1 MINLFNRHINDDL
14 LDRFRRELGKYA
26 NPHQLPPLTI
36 FHNATQSTSEGVA
49 AGASSSQQIITE
61 TFSAFNVPVEV
72 IGSQVGPRMTQFHLL
87 PMKINGRLTKISA
100 IKALDSDLSL
110 ALSASVSITTRPGKL
125 ILEIPNREFEPISLK
140 SVMVSDPFKKI
151 LSRGGLPLALGKDAS
166 GQPIAADLSAMPH
179 LLIAGATGSG
189 KSVCMNACITSLLT
203 AHNPE
208 QLKLLLIDP
217 KRVELVGY
225 NGIRHLVRPVITDME
240 KAASALTWAVNE
252 MDKRYELLSLARKRN
267 IKSYNKWAQA
277 NQQDTLPFMV
287 IIIDELADL
296 MLQFKEEVE
305 SAIIR
310 LAQMARAVGIHLML
324 ATQRPTVDV
333 VTGLIKANVP
343 ARIAFAVASGT
354 DSRVILDQKGA
365 ENLLGQGDCLYLP
378 PGTSQPIRLQGCFVS
393 DEEIDQLV
401 EHWRT

>member
-1 MINLFNRHINDDL
+1 MINLFNRNINHDL
-14 LDRFRRELGKYA
+14 LDRFRLELGKYA
-26 NPHQLPPLTI
+26 NPDQLPPLTI
-36 FHNATQSTSEGVA
+36 FHNTDQQKPDVA
-49 AGASSSQQIITE
+49 EESDNLGQIITS
-61 TFSAFNVPVEV
+61 TFLAFNVPVEV
-72 IGSQVGPRMTQFHLL
+72 IGSQTGPRLTQFYLL
-87 PMKINGRLTKISA
+87 PQKINGRLTKISA

-110 ALSASVSITTRPGKL
+110 ALKANVSITTRPGKL
-125 ILEIPNREFEPISLK
+125 ILEIPNHEFEPISLK
-140 SVMVSDPFKKI
+140 SVMVTPSFKLI
-151 LSRGGLPLALGKDAS
+151 LSKGGLPLALGKDAS
-166 GQPIAADLSAMPH
+166 GQPVAADLSAMPH

-225 NGIRHLVRPVITDME
+225 NGIRHLVRPVVTEMSD
-240 KAASALTWAVNE
+240 AASALTWAVSE
-252 MDKRYELLSLARKRN
+252 MDARYKMLSAARKRN
-267 IKSYNKWAQA
+267 IKSYNKWAKA
-277 NQQDTLPFMV
+277 SQQETLPYLV
-287 IIIDELADL
+287 IIVDELADL
-296 MLQFKEEVE
+296 MLQFKDEVE

-310 LAQMARAVGIHLML
+310 LAQMARAVGIHLII

-365 ENLLGQGDCLYLP
+365 ENLLGEGDCLYLP

-393 DEEIDQLV
+393 DEEIEQLV
-401 EHWRT
+401 AHWQA

>member
-1 MINLFNRHINDDL
+1 MINLFNRHINNEL
-14 LDRFRRELGKYA
+14 LDRFRRELGKYTS
-26 NPHQLPPLTI
+26 PDQLPPLTI
-36 FHNATQSTSEGVA
+36 FHNADQQLPSV
-49 AGASSSQQIITE
+49 SSDADDLGQIITE

-72 IGSQVGPRMTQFHLL
+72 IGSQTGPRMTQFFLL
-87 PMKINGRLTKISA
+87 PQKVNGRLTKISA

-140 SVMVSDPFKKI
+140 SVMVTPSFKMI
-151 LSRGGLPLALGKDAS
+151 LNKGGLPLALGKDAS

-252 MDKRYELLSLARKRN
+252 MDKRYELLSAARKRN
-267 IKSYNKWAQA
+267 IKSYNKWAKA
-277 NQQDTLPFMV
+277 NQQDPLPFMV
-287 IIIDELADL
+287 VIIDELADL
-296 MLQFKEEVE
+296 MIQFKEEVE

-310 LAQMARAVGIHLML
+310 LAQMARAVGIHLIL

-393 DEEIDQLV
+393 DEEIEQLV
-401 EHWRT
+401 EHWRA